1 MSQVRAK
8 FKVSSI
14 TRQPGWNGAKEVHT
28 VELIPVTGDSE
39 ENMRFYA
46 ATPGGGIK
54 LSVVNEAVGK
64 QFDLGDEFY
73 VDFTKA
79 A

>member
-8 FKVSSI
+8 FKVTSI
-14 TRQPGWNGAKEVHT
+14 TRQPGWSGAKEVHT
-28 VELIPVTGDSE
+28 VELVPVVGGSE
-39 ENMRFYA
+39 ENMQFYA
-46 ATPGGGIK
+46 ATPGGSIK
-54 LSVVNEAVGK
+54 LSVVHETVGK